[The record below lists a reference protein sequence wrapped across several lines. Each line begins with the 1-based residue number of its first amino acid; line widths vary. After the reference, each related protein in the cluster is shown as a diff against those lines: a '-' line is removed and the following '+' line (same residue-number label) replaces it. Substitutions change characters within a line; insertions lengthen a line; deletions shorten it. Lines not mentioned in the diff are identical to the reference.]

1 MLQALL
7 YDNDL
12 ASPAWVGTYS
22 NIGDISISWGIHGG
36 IQSYS
41 HNITMS
47 PISAWSFFKNYTG
60 YRLTLV
66 DQYCDRPIADGLIY
80 QPSITNTGIHVACRG
95 FWANHFDQ
103 YYVNTVTDADSTT
116 DVIKDALTTNVPAVS
131 SDQDN
136 MDDTSTVIGFWE
148 PADEG
153 IFTGDLIQKLAVLS
167 DGNNAQWNYWL
178 LNAPFD
184 GTTPQK
190 PIPYFEAQ
198 VNDGTFDWQIWK
210 KDLRKD
216 SLVITRDIS
225 KLAND
230 IQVLYTDSD
239 GALQITSAATDSDS
253 QSDYWTKELHSQL
266 GDVPQTAAEQYRDL
280 LLAKFKDAL
289 LRYQITITAPKI
301 MDDNGAKWPLW
312 TPIKNGGG
320 YLQMRDIFPESTL
333 FDESWD
339 RLRTGQI
346 MEMEYSSRDNSLRV
360 TLDQSSEAADAVL
373 ARIQTFG

>member
-1 MLQALL
+1 MTL

-12 ASPAWVGTYS
+12 ASPRQEKPS
-22 NIGDISISWGIHGG
+22 MDIQDIRITWAVHGG
-36 IQSYS
+36 VQSYECDYK
-41 HNITMS
+41 T
-47 PISAWSFFKNYTG
+47 SATKAWDFFWRYIG
-60 YRLTLV
+60 WRAV
-66 DQYCDRPIADGLIY
+66 IHDQHLGRPVADGLIY
-80 QPSITNTGIHVACRG
+80 QLSITNTGTHIACRG

-131 SDQDN
+131 SDQTN

-153 IFTGDLIQKLAVLS
+153 IFTGDLIQKLAALS
-167 DGNNAQWNYWL
+167 DSSNRQWNYWL
-178 LNAPFD
+178 LNAPFN

-190 PIPYFEAQ
+190 PIPYFKAQ

-216 SLVITRDIS
+216 SLVITRDIA

-239 GALQITSAATDSDS
+239 GVLQITSAATDSDS

-266 GDVPQTAAEQYRDL
+266 GDVPQVAAEQYRDL
-280 LLAKFKDAL
+280 LLDKFKDAL

-320 YLQMRDIFPESTL
+320 FLQIRDIFPESTL

-360 TLDQSSEAADAVL
+360 TLDQSSEAADAIL

>member
-167 DGNNAQWNYWL
+167 EGLAERFACHHPRHLQ
-178 LNAPFD
+178 
-184 GTTPQK
+184 
-190 PIPYFEAQ
+190 
-198 VNDGTFDWQIWK
+198 
-210 KDLRKD
+210 
-216 SLVITRDIS
+216 TR
-225 KLAND
+225 
-230 IQVLYTDSD
+230 Q
-239 GALQITSAATDSDS
+239 
-253 QSDYWTKELHSQL
+253 
-266 GDVPQTAAEQYRDL
+266 
-280 LLAKFKDAL
+280 
-289 LRYQITITAPKI
+289 
-301 MDDNGAKWPLW
+301 
-312 TPIKNGGG
+312 
-320 YLQMRDIFPESTL
+320 
-333 FDESWD
+333 
-339 RLRTGQI
+339 
-346 MEMEYSSRDNSLRV
+346 
-360 TLDQSSEAADAVL
+360 
-373 ARIQTFG
+373 